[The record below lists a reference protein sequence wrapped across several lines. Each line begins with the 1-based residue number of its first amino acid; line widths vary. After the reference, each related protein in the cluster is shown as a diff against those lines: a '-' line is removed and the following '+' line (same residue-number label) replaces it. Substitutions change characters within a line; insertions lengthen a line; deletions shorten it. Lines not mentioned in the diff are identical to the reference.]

1 MISDMISNVK
11 LDLHNLDMEFKQLEQ
26 GVGLVRPDD
35 IAIKLDQI
43 NTFLNDID
51 GKVANESKAMRDN
64 SKRRLQALR
73 SDHLRIKNS
82 LDSFLK
88 RQERL
93 NYSYQRKEL
102 FAGASQG
109 SRYENR
115 NDQALDMAES
125 GSLDRSSNMIN
136 DYIASGQ
143 ETLSEL
149 LGQRERLK
157 GVQRQV
163 LDIMN
168 YLGIGNSIMK
178 AIERR
183 DITDKYLVFA
193 GMFVVL
199 LLIFIIYFYLRK

>member
-1 MISDMISNVK
+1 MISNVK
-11 LDLHNLDMEFKQLEQ
+11 LDLHNLDVEFKQLEQ
-26 GVGLVRPDD
+26 GVGIVRPEN
-35 IAIKLDQI
+35 ISFKLDQI
-43 NTFLNDID
+43 NSFLNDID

-64 SKRRLQALR
+64 SKRRLTALR
-73 SDHLRIKNS
+73 SDHMRIRNS

-88 RQERL
+88 RQEKL

-115 NDQALDMAES
+115 NDEALDRAES
-125 GSLDRSSNMIN
+125 GSLDRSSNMIS

-143 ETLSEL
+143 ETLNEL

-183 DITDKYLVFA
+183 DLTDKYLVFG
-193 GMFVVL
+193 GMAVIL
-199 LLIFIIYFYLRK
+199 LVIFIIVFYLRK

>member
-1 MISDMISNVK
+1 MISNVK

-26 GVGLVRPDD
+26 GVGTVRPEN
-35 IAIKLDQI
+35 ISFKLDQI
-43 NTFLNDID
+43 NSFLNDID

-64 SKRRLQALR
+64 SKRRLTALR
-73 SDHLRIKNS
+73 SDHMRIRNS

-88 RQERL
+88 RQEKL

-115 NDQALDMAES
+115 NDEALDRAES

-143 ETLSEL
+143 ETLNEL

-183 DITDKYLVFA
+183 DLTDKYLVFG
-193 GMFVVL
+193 GMAVIL
-199 LLIFIIYFYLRK
+199 LVIFIIVFYLRK